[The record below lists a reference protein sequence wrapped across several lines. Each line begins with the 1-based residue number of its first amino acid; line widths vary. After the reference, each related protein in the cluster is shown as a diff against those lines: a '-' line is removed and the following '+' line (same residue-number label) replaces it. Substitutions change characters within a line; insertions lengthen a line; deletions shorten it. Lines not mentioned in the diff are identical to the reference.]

1 MRTWTASFEE
11 LEHEV
16 RARTGVS
23 STGQQFNIGAA
34 SDSTSR
40 VVVFFV
46 VVCFFVLFFFRR
58 CPMRAVRQLATLD
71 KWMCAPPACLNLCSL
86 CTCAL
91 LDCDRYG
98 QVRAFLEIWMCDFVC
113 TLLDSANALLDCWTT
128 TYAHFREYKQ
138 EVCGGQYH

>member
-1 MRTWTASFEE
+1 MKC
-11 LEHEV
+11 V
-16 RARTGVS
+16 R
-23 STGQQFNIGAA
+23 GQACRQQVNSLTLGRHQ
-34 SDSTSR
+34 TQR
-40 VVVFFV
+40 LGLLFFFVV
-46 VVCFFVLFFFRR
+46 VVCFFVWFFFRR